1 VNRSLPSLFKEV
13 AMRSVFAV
21 IALSVATATQVN
33 PGCADEPPS
42 IPMAQFERPKVAFTG
57 KRPDTRMV
65 IVQELTRALESAKDD
80 ETVEAVVRTLDDYKP
95 EAAEAIPALVRSLVR
110 LNLMRD
116 SINFPP
122 VRSEKNRTLQLAR
135 ALMKSVDQASSASMV
150 KTTGTEAT
158 SELGTAS
165 WPVAKSYT
173 SVPGGAIYAQPTQAT
188 VPGGATYALPAQ
200 ATVPGGATYA
210 LPAQAT
216 VPPADASTRAQSP
229 STATSGSTSATSDN
243 SWTTGPV
250 GSKLEANLISL
261 MNEAKATDKFL
272 FTASILAATTEQ
284 PDEALMAVLRKA
296 DTLGLLDKVAKKSQ
310 DDPAARVLND
320 NRPKTGTR

>member
-1 VNRSLPSLFKEV
+1 
-13 AMRSVFAV
+13 MRSVFAV

-200 ATVPGGATYA
+200 ATVP
-210 LPAQAT
+210 
-216 VPPADASTRAQSP
+216 PADASTRAQSP

-272 FTASILAATTEQ
+272 FTASILAATTEP